1 MKQLSVLLFVLFA
14 VISVN
19 AQTAISGT
27 WNTGTENTIVEFKK
41 VSGKI
46 VGKIVSSDNSKA
58 KKGKQIV
65 KDVTSKKGA
74 WKGKIYVAQKGKWA
88 DAKFVRKGDTLE
100 VTVYSGWL
108 SKTVKWKKVK

>member
-14 VISVN
+14 AISVN

-27 WNTGTENTIVEFKK
+27 WNTGTDNTTIELKK
-41 VSGKI
+41 TGDKYG
-46 VGKIVSSDNSKA
+46 GKIVSSDNSKA

-65 KDVTSKKGA
+65 KDVTSQKGA
-74 WKGKIYVAQKGKWA
+74 WKGKIYIAQKGKWA

-100 VTVYSGWL
+100 VTIYSGWM
-108 SKTVKWKKVK
+108 SKTVKWEKVK